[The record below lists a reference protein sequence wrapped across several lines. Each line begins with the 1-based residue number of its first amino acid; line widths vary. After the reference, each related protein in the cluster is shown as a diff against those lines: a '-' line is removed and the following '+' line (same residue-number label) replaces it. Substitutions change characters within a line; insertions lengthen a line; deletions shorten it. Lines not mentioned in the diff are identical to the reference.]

1 MFRKSYL
8 YLFLAAAISLA
19 AQINAYAQMG
29 PVNGTVVLSTA
40 DGKTVPVANAVID
53 VYRTD
58 VKGGFPSAKTN
69 KSGEFNFAGMLFS
82 AEYAFAVSAPNC
94 APIIFP
100 NVKAGQEKLV
110 ITLYPGDGHKFTEA
124 EARKGAADAPKGG
137 EANSGIS
144 EDEKKAMAELD
155 KKNAEIM
162 AKNEKMKNADSI
174 AAKSNSEGNVAVNA
188 ENYDLAIAKF
198 NEGIE
203 AVPDYVGSTPIM
215 LNGKMIALKGKAYR
229 IYKEGATS
237 ADASVKT
244 AKYAEANKLYDDALA
259 AFQQGLA
266 VIKAAAPA
274 ANPADQ
280 KQREGSTLA
289 LYTIATEVHRLKASV
304 DSSKTAEA
312 NTVIT
317 EYIAMEP
324 DAAKKINAQMALGD
338 IFRRTG
344 DLEKAVAAYRQVLV
358 LKPDHADAMGSLGL
372 SLFGQ
377 GASMMPEDKEME
389 QEGLNFM
396 QKYIDLSPI
405 SPTDSQQTKELKAS
419 IKESVDYLK
428 AQKMAPQKVA
438 APTPK
443 KKN

>member
-259 AFQQGLA
+259 AFQQGLT

-324 DAAKKINAQMALGD
+324 DAAKKIGAQMALGD

-344 DLEKAVAAYRQVLV
+344 DLEKAVSAYRQVLV
-358 LKPDHADAMGSLGL
+358 LKPDNADAMGSLGL

-377 GASMMPEDKEME
+377 GASMAPENKEME